1 MGQIRI
7 TGFREESISS
17 SVLQEMEEAVMK
29 TDYQSEKR
37 PYHFVFFRNRDLLN
51 EIEAFA
57 GEEKCHLDAPL
68 VILAFADG
76 STAYTS
82 EDTLKAAGS
91 LQRYMQE
98 NGMQYFFSFRLNDT
112 LNQYRYRKIMEMMGV
127 PEGYLL
133 QFTIAAGHFI
143 SQEGTETKTG
153 SVFSYVQ

>member
-1 MGQIRI
+1 MGRIRI
-7 TGFREESISS
+7 TGFHEENISS
-17 SVLQEMEEAVMK
+17 SILNQMEEVIMK

-76 STAYTS
+76 STAYAS

-98 NGMQYFFSFRLNDT
+98 NGMEYFFSFRLNDT

-143 SQEGTETKTG
+143 SQEGTEADNG